1 MLTQPPATLPSPLR
15 GDQMSLT
22 LQKLRVLVF
31 VACLLPADVLVGIFL
46 LAAQIVSLP
55 LSLYKRLPARLPLLS
70 VSSVTIQILNWDGK
84 HLLEE
89 FLPSVLIGAKGN
101 DVLVVDNGSTDG
113 SVEFLKSRF
122 PQVRVLELD
131 RNYGFSVGN
140 NRGMEHIHTD
150 LVVLLNNDMSVDP
163 DFLDPLLV
171 PFADPAVFAV
181 ASQITVPDPAKS
193 KQETGKTRA
202 RFENGLFYLWH
213 DPVTPQDELRAAL
226 PVFWAGGGASAID
239 RRKFEAL
246 GGFDSLYHPF
256 YVEDTDLSYQAWKRG
271 WRSLFAPASRVM
283 HRHRA
288 TSGARFG
295 ELFVNNTTRRNH
307 YLFAWKNLTDFG
319 MLIEHLAM
327 LPVIHRRAITQYGAA
342 FEVRAYLRACLR
354 LPLAIRRRLANV
366 GAYVLDDRDVLGLTQ

>member
-1 MLTQPPATLPSPLR
+1 MTVQR
-15 GDQMSLT
+15 
-22 LQKLRVLVF
+22 LRVFAF
-31 VACLLPADVLVGIFL
+31 VACLLPADVFVSVL
-46 LAAQIVSLP
+46 LLMAQVASLP
-55 LSLYKRLPARLPLLS
+55 LLLFRRQS
-70 VSSVTIQILNWDGK
+70 TAVRTPNTSSVTIQILNWDGK

-89 FLPSVLIGAKGN
+89 FLPSVLVGANGH
-101 DVLVVDNGSTDG
+101 DILVVDNGSTDG

-131 RNYGFSVGN
+131 HNYGFSVGN
-140 NRGMEHIHTD
+140 NRGMEQVETD
-150 LVVLLNNDMSVDP
+150 IVVLLNNDMSVDP
-163 DFLDPLLV
+163 GFLEPLLV
-171 PFADPAVFAV
+171 PFVDPAVFAV

-202 RFENGLFYLWH
+202 RFEGGLFYLWH
-213 DPVTPQDELRAAL
+213 DPVTEQDERRPAL
-226 PVFWAGGGASAID
+226 PVFWAGGGACAVD
-239 RRKFEAL
+239 RRKFAAL

-271 WRSLFAPASRVM
+271 WRSLFAPGSRVM
-283 HRHRA
+283 HKHRA
-288 TSGARFG
+288 TSGPRFG

-327 LPVIHRRAITQYGAA
+327 LPVIHRRAIAQYGAA

-354 LPLAIRRRLANV
+354 LPWAIHRRFINA
-366 GAYVLDDRDVLGLTQ
+366 GAYVLGDRDVLGLTQ

>member
-1 MLTQPPATLPSPLR
+1 MNVQR
-15 GDQMSLT
+15 
-22 LQKLRVLVF
+22 LRVFAF
-31 VACLLPADVLVGIFL
+31 VACLLPADAFVGVLL
-46 LAAQIVSLP
+46 LMAQAVSLP
-55 LSLYKRLPARLPLLS
+55 LSLFRRLATPMRAPNT
-70 VSSVTIQILNWDGK
+70 SSVTIQILNWDGK
-84 HLLEE
+84 HLMEE
-89 FLPSVLIGAKGN
+89 FLPSVLVGAKGHEI
-101 DVLVVDNGSTDG
+101 LVVDNGSTDG
-113 SVEFLKSRF
+113 SVEFLKIRF
-122 PQVRVLELD
+122 PEVRVLELD

-140 NRGMEHIHTD
+140 NRGIEQVKTD
-150 LVVLLNNDMSVDP
+150 LVVFLNNDMSVDAE
-163 DFLDPLLV
+163 FLEPLLK

-181 ASQITVPDPAKS
+181 ASQIKVPDPAKS

-213 DPVTPQDELRAAL
+213 DPVTLQDERREAL
-226 PVFWAGGGASAID
+226 PVFWAGGGACATD
-239 RRKFEAL
+239 RRKFESL

-283 HRHRA
+283 HKHRA
-288 TSGARFG
+288 TSGPRFG
-295 ELFVNNTTRRNH
+295 EMFVNNTTRRNH

-319 MLIEHLAM
+319 MLLEHLVM

-366 GAYVLDDRDVLGLTQ
+366 GAGVLGDRDVLGLSQ

>member
-1 MLTQPPATLPSPLR
+1 MNVQR
-15 GDQMSLT
+15 
-22 LQKLRVLVF
+22 LRVFAF
-31 VACLLPADVLVGIFL
+31 VACLLPADAFVGVLL
-46 LAAQIVSLP
+46 LMAQAVSLP
-55 LSLYKRLPARLPLLS
+55 LSLFKRLSTPMRAPNT
-70 VSSVTIQILNWDGK
+70 SSVTIQILNWDGK
-84 HLLEE
+84 HLMEE
-89 FLPSVLIGAKGN
+89 FLPSVLVGAKGHEI
-101 DVLVVDNGSTDG
+101 LVVDNGSTDG
-113 SVEFLKSRF
+113 SVEFLRSRF

-140 NRGMEHIHTD
+140 NRGIEQVKTD
-150 LVVLLNNDMSVDP
+150 LVVFLNNDMSVDAE
-163 DFLDPLLV
+163 FLEPLLK
-171 PFADPAVFAV
+171 PFTDPAVFAV

-213 DPVTPQDELRAAL
+213 DPVTPRDERREAV
-226 PVFWAGGGASAID
+226 PVFWAGGGACATD
-239 RRKFEAL
+239 RRKFESL

-283 HRHRA
+283 HKHRA
-288 TSGARFG
+288 TSGPRFG
-295 ELFVNNTTRRNH
+295 EMFVNNTTRRNH

-319 MLIEHLAM
+319 MLLEHLVM

-366 GAYVLDDRDVLGLTQ
+366 GAGVLGDRDVLGLSQ

>member
-1 MLTQPPATLPSPLR
+1 MTIQR
-15 GDQMSLT
+15 
-22 LQKLRVLVF
+22 LRVLAF
-31 VACLLPADVLVGIFL
+31 VACLFPLDVVVSVLLLV
-46 LAAQIVSLP
+46 AHTVSLP
-55 LSLYKRLPARLPLLS
+55 LSLFRRLSPPVRTPNT
-70 VSSVTIQILNWDGK
+70 SSVTIQILNWDGK

-89 FLPSVLIGAKGN
+89 FLPSVLIGAKGHEI
-101 DVLVVDNGSTDG
+101 LVVDNGSTDG
-113 SVEFLKSRF
+113 SVEFLKSQF

-140 NRGMEHIHTD
+140 NHGIAQVGTD
-150 LVVLLNNDMSVDP
+150 LIVLLNNDMSVEP
-163 DFLDPLLV
+163 DFLEPLLI
-171 PFADPAVFAV
+171 PFVDPVVFAV

-213 DPVTPQDELRAAL
+213 DPVTAQDERRATL
-226 PVFWAGGGASAID
+226 PVFWAGGGACAID
-239 RRKFEAL
+239 RRKFAVL

-271 WRSLFAPASRVM
+271 WRSLFTPASRVM
-283 HRHRA
+283 HKHRS
-288 TSGARFG
+288 TSGPRFG
-295 ELFVNNTTRRNH
+295 EMFVNNTTRRNH

-319 MLIEHLAM
+319 MLVEHLAM
-327 LPVIHRRAITQYGAA
+327 LPAIHSRAITQYGAA

-366 GAYVLDDRDVLGLTQ
+366 GAYVLGDRDVLGLTQ

>member
-1 MLTQPPATLPSPLR
+1 MNVQR
-15 GDQMSLT
+15 
-22 LQKLRVLVF
+22 LRVFAF
-31 VACLLPADVLVGIFL
+31 VACLLPADAFVGVLL
-46 LAAQIVSLP
+46 LAAQAVSLP
-55 LSLYKRLPARLPLLS
+55 LSLFRRLAVPVQAPNA
-70 VSSVTIQILNWDGK
+70 SSVTIQILNWDGK

-89 FLPSVLIGAKGN
+89 FLPSVLVGAKGHEI
-101 DVLVVDNGSTDG
+101 LVVDNGSTDG
-113 SVEFLKSRF
+113 SVAFLRSQF

-140 NRGMEHIHTD
+140 NRGMERVNTD
-150 LVVLLNNDMSVDP
+150 LVVFLNNDMSVDP
-163 DFLDPLLV
+163 EFLEPLLI

-181 ASQITVPDPAKS
+181 ASHITVPDPAKS

-213 DPVTPQDELRAAL
+213 DSVTLQDQDRAAL
-226 PVFWAGGGASAID
+226 PVFWAGGGACAID

-271 WRSLFAPASRVM
+271 WRSLFAPGSCVT
-283 HRHRA
+283 HKHRA
-288 TSGARFG
+288 TSGPRFG

-307 YLFAWKNLTDFG
+307 YLFVWKNLTDFG
-319 MLIEHLAM
+319 MLLEHLAT
-327 LPVIHRRAITQYGAA
+327 LPAIHGRAITQYGAA

-354 LPLAIRRRLANV
+354 LPLAIRRRLANT
-366 GAYVLDDRDVLGLTQ
+366 GAYVLGDRDVLGLTR